1 MKRVRSRFIRHRFSW
16 SRCPPRR
23 RVPGAG
29 DRERGAAP
37 AFSFCAENTLGGV
50 GRLSPGALS
59 SESPRGLRLRRAPS
73 LAWGVRAARPALRA
87 PRASPGA
94 RRGLAS
100 LPALSKSTPGARTA
114 PSGQGEP
121 GGLSAQPTGSEPTC
135 RSAWRLAV
143 RGDRGPGLVGA
154 VSAPAVHKG
163 GSSGGKGRVWGC
175 VSVQLQVPHRSE
187 PVQAG
192 EGLSPGTDASSIRDA
207 TRAALGRSPRNSQ
220 HPSDWP
226 ALPLSERP
234 PEHVVPAERV
244 PAPTPQ
250 PRRDT
255 GCLKVEER
263 QVGYVD
269 IATSFGVE

>member
-1 MKRVRSRFIRHRFSW
+1 M
-16 SRCPPRR
+16 
-23 RVPGAG
+23 PGAG

-59 SESPRGLRLRRAPS
+59 SESPRGLRLQRAPS
-73 LAWGVRAARPALRA
+73 LARGVRVAGPALRA

-114 PSGQGEP
+114 PSGQGSP
-121 GGLSAQPTGSEPTC
+121 GGCPPSRQ
-135 RSAWRLAV
+135 
-143 RGDRGPGLVGA
+143 A
-154 VSAPAVHKG
+154 VSPRAAPPGAPRCG
-163 GSSGGKGRVWGC
+163 GPRPGARGRILSPSGAQGSSGGKGGVWGC
-175 VSVQLQVPHRSE
+175 VRVQLQVPHRSE

>member
-1 MKRVRSRFIRHRFSW
+1 M
-16 SRCPPRR
+16 
-23 RVPGAG
+23 
-29 DRERGAAP
+29 
-37 AFSFCAENTLGGV
+37 
-50 GRLSPGALS
+50 
-59 SESPRGLRLRRAPS
+59 
-73 LAWGVRAARPALRA
+73 RAAGPALRA

-114 PSGQGEP
+114 PSGQGSP
-121 GGLSAQPTGSEPTC
+121 GGCPPSRQ
-135 RSAWRLAV
+135 
-143 RGDRGPGLVGA
+143 A
-154 VSAPAVHKG
+154 VSPRAAPPGASRCGGTEARGSSVHSQPQRCTRVAPAGAKAG
-163 GSSGGKGRVWGC
+163 VWGC

-192 EGLSPGTDASSIRDA
+192 KGLSPGTGASSIRDA

-226 ALPLSERP
+226 ARPLSERP